1 MTALGDFI
9 ISIKEWVDDADP
21 SEALVT
27 QWVRL
32 AETRMNNEL
41 RTDVQVVRQYAT
53 FDDNCAVL
61 PDDWAKTIY
70 VRPQGGRPLNF
81 ISNDTYWKMT
91 PQNPPYVSSV
101 PAGSDPPYP
110 YGKGGYYTHV
120 GRTIFI
126 WPSINPDDLTKIE
139 VAYFALMTPLAQ
151 NPNPVFLR
159 YPDIYLNCT
168 LAAAQP
174 YLVEDDRLNTF
185 AALATAG
192 IKMANDSSFLGR
204 FSGSPMLPNIKGFG

>member
-9 ISIKEWVDDADP
+9 LSVKEWVDDADP
-21 SEALVT
+21 SDVLVT

-32 AETRMNNEL
+32 GETRMNNEL

-61 PDDWAKTIY
+61 PDDWLKTVY

-81 ISNDTYWKMT
+81 VSNDTYWKMT
-91 PQNPPYVSSV
+91 PQTPPYMEASPS
-101 PAGSDPPYP
+101 SDPPYP
-110 YGKGGYYTHV
+110 YGKMGYYTHV
-120 GRTIFI
+120 GRTVFI
-126 WPSINPDDLTKIE
+126 WPPINPNDLTKIE
-139 VAYFALMTPLAQ
+139 VAYYAMVPPLAQ
-151 NPNPVFLR
+151 DATPVFVR

-192 IKMANDSSFLGR
+192 IKMANDASMLGR
-204 FSGSPMLPNIKGFG
+204 FSGSPMLPAIRGFG